1 MLYTDLFIKKPKRV
15 PTILALFSLIFLLG
29 IIGYFFAGIRIP
41 TRASVDYPKQIKFA
55 NIGKNRATIFWESG
69 KRETGYILLGES
81 ESSINNF
88 YLDDQDTSKSREPR
102 YFHFVSINNLKE
114 ETSYYLKIVSGDK
127 VYLNS
132 DNRPFSFKT
141 LKKNSIVYSS
151 KPLYGR
157 VLDQKNAA
165 VDGGIMIFYS
175 QQLPYFITKTKTSG
189 EWLVVLQREGKSFS
203 DDELINVEVYHHTG
217 KKSSLRAQLR
227 DLAPLKEPIILG
239 KNYNFLS
246 DTDNVLSIADEARK
260 RSDVLKFEVI
270 YPQEN
275 AVIAGAKPLIKG
287 VALPLKNVDVI
298 LYSNVVYS
306 FKTKADEKGNWLV
319 DIKTGLPPGDYQL
332 EAASEDLN
340 NRRITY
346 RRKFRLAKSGETV
359 LGVATPSATLEPTAT
374 PQPTEEVVTNTP
386 SPTTIITSPTIY
398 KTGSLDLPI
407 VFYSSLFSILLGIFF
422 ILVF

>member
-114 ETSYYLKIVSGDK
+114 DTSYYLKIVSGDK

-157 VLDQKNAA
+157 VLDQKNTA

-227 DLAPLKEPIILG
+227 DLSPLKEPIILG
-239 KNYNFLS
+239 KNYNFLN
-246 DTDNVLSIADEARK
+246 DTDNVLSVAGEAKK

-332 EAASEDLN
+332 EAASEDLD
-340 NRRITY
+340 NRKITY

-398 KTGSLDLPI
+398 KTGSLDLPM